1 MARRYTLSRRSA
13 SCRSDRPRRSR
24 PAGVMHPGLGAAMTG
39 SEQQIYEVSAML
51 KVWGRVN
58 SINVQKVL
66 WALEELKVSYER
78 VDAGMAFGVVNEPFY
93 TKMNPNSRVPT
104 IDDDGFVLWES
115 NAIVRY
121 LAAKHGAGS
130 LCPSDPKV
138 RADSDRWMDWAA
150 NHIGPSITPVFWGLI
165 RTPPEKRNMAQIEA
179 EVDKLGQVF
188 AVLEQSLGDKAYIAG
203 REFTMGDI
211 VVGAYVYRWY
221 ALAVKR
227 P

>member
-1 MARRYTLSRRSA
+1 
-13 SCRSDRPRRSR
+13 
-24 PAGVMHPGLGAAMTG
+24 MHPGLGAAMTG

-66 WALEELKVSYER
+66 WALEELKVPYER

-121 LAAKHGAGS
+121 LAGKHGAGS
-130 LCPSDPKV
+130 LCPNDPKQ
-138 RADSDRWMDWAA
+138 RADSDRWMDWIV
-150 NHIGPSITPVFWGLI
+150 NHITPVITPVFWGLI
-165 RTPPEKRNMAQIEA
+165 RTPAEKRDMSLIADSA
-179 EVDKLGQVF
+179 EKVGQQF
-188 AVLEQSLGDKAYIAG
+188 RVLEQGLEGRDYVAG
-203 REFTMGDI
+203 NSFTMGDI
-211 VVGAYVYRWY
+211 VVGVR
-221 ALAVKR
+221 LT
-227 P
+227 